1 MAPSPLLSEYH
12 KHSTGAATIAATQ
25 APSRS
30 QFLELPTELR
40 LLIYDFVYATDYRPA
55 IYIYGNSTKKGRLT
69 NRGPQGGARP
79 CLLGLPQTC
88 KAIYKEALPVLYR
101 TQSFHVQV
109 LRSWAADTS
118 FPMTVIRSWAFTKYI
133 KKVDMSVY
141 ARTHEE
147 IASVAEGLK
156 MFCEVFE
163 GTIDR
168 EIRLHL
174 GVKPGPG
181 CGDSVY
187 KALMAARLGEDVTL
201 YHALQGTVPS
211 FASTSVWQ
219 DFRERFEGTSAE
231 MPFNGRFP

>member
-1 MAPSPLLSEYH
+1 MDVRRIIDAAAKLVI
-12 KHSTGAATIAATQ
+12 STPA
-25 APSRS
+25 RC
-30 QFLELPTELR
+30 QFLELPAELR
-40 LLIYDFVYATDYRPA
+40 ILIYDFVYATDYRPA
-55 IYIYGNSTKKGRLT
+55 IYTYGNSAKKSRLT
-69 NRGPQGGARP
+69 NRGPQGDARP
-79 CLLGLPQTC
+79 CLSGLPHTC
-88 KAIYKEALPVLYR
+88 KAIYKKALPVLYR
-101 TQSFHVQV
+101 TQSFHVQF

-133 KKVDMSVY
+133 KKVDMTVY

-163 GTIDR
+163 GTIDG

-174 GVKPGPG
+174 GDKPGPG
-181 CGDSVY
+181 CGDPVY
-187 KALMAARLGEDVTL
+187 KALMAARIGEDVTL

-219 DFRERFEGTSAE
+219 DFRERFEGTSADLS
-231 MPFNGRFP
+231 